1 MQLYKFYMKNTI
13 VLLTGIIC
21 FTLFVP
27 ATDYAQKSKNKP
39 VLIAY
44 VGGFRGIADIDS
56 LNPKKLTHINY
67 AFVDVKDNRAWL
79 HREETDTINFR
90 NLTAL
95 RKQNKDLKILISMGG
110 WSWSKNFSDAVLT
123 DTSTHA
129 FAYSCIDIVAK
140 YDLDGVD
147 IDWEYPAQIGDSNKF
162 RPEDKQGYTRLFK
175 ELRQGFDSLKKITRK
190 TYLVTTAVGGDQSYI
205 DNTEMDKVQQYNDF
219 INIMSYDYAGGR
231 DTISNHHTNL
241 YASSSDTS
249 QGSTEKSVKAFM
261 AAGVPANKIV
271 VGMGFYGKAWE
282 METTDNNGLFRRTK
296 AGTRGGGFNFLKD
309 SLENKKG
316 FTKYWDDVAKAP
328 YLFNPETKVFI
339 TYDDEKSIKEKCDF
353 IKKYKLAGA
362 MFWEYSHDKK
372 ELLIDVINKEF
383 NY

>member
-1 MQLYKFYMKNTI
+1 MKKAIILMTG
-13 VLLTGIIC
+13 VVCCLL
-21 FTLFVP
+21 FMFSS
-27 ATDYAQKSKNKP
+27 ASAQRSKNNP
-39 VLIAY
+39 VIIAY

-56 LNPKKLTHINY
+56 LNPRKLSHINY

-79 HREETDTINFR
+79 RNEATDTINLR

-95 RKQNKDLKILISMGG
+95 RKQNKDLKILISLGG

-129 FAYSCIDIVAK
+129 FAYSSIDIVAR

-147 IDWEYPAQIGDSNKF
+147 IDWEYPGQIGDNNKF
-162 RPEDKQGYTRLFK
+162 RPEDKQGYTRLFRD
-175 ELRQGFDSLKKITRK
+175 LRQGLDSLKKITGK
-190 TYLVTTAVGGDQSYI
+190 TYLATTAVGGDQSYI
-205 DNTEMDKVQQYNDF
+205 DNTEMDKVQQYADF

-241 YASSSDTS
+241 YASSPDTS
-249 QGSTEKSVKAFM
+249 QGSTEKSVKAYL
-261 AAGVPANKIV
+261 AAGVPASKIV

-282 METTDNNGLFRRTK
+282 METTDNNGLFRKTK
-296 AGTRGGGFNFLKD
+296 AAARGGGFNYLKD

-316 FTKYWDDVAKAP
+316 YVKYWDNKAKAP
-328 YLFNPETKVFI
+328 YLFNPQTKVFI
-339 TYDDEKSIKEKCDF
+339 TYDDERSIREKCSY
-353 IKKYKLAGA
+353 IKKNKLAGA

>member
-1 MQLYKFYMKNTI
+1 MA
-13 VLLTGIIC
+13 GIISC
-21 FTLFVP
+21 ILFVS
-27 ATDYAQKSKNKP
+27 AIGYGQRSKNNP

-44 VGGFRGIADIDS
+44 VGGFRGIADVDS
-56 LNPKKLTHINY
+56 LSPKKLSHINY

-79 HREETDTINFR
+79 HNEATDTINFR

-95 RKQNKDLKILISMGG
+95 RKQNKDLKILISLGG

-129 FAYSCIDIVAK
+129 FAYSSIDIVAK

-147 IDWEYPAQIGDSNKF
+147 IDWEYPGLIGDNNKF
-162 RPEDKQGYTRLFK
+162 RPEDKENYTRLFK
-175 ELRQGFDSLKKITRK
+175 ELRQGLDSLKEITRK

-205 DNTEMDKVQQYNDF
+205 DHTEMDKVQQYTDF

-231 DTISNHHTNL
+231 DTISSHHTNL

-249 QGSTEKSVKAFM
+249 QGSTDKSVKAFM

-271 VGMGFYGKAWE
+271 VGLGFYGKGWE
-282 METTDNNGLFRRTK
+282 MESTDNNGLYRKTK
-296 AGTRGGGFNFLKD
+296 APARGGGFNYLKD
-309 SLENKKG
+309 SLENKNG
-316 FTKYWDDVAKAP
+316 FTKYWDGVARAP
-328 YLFNPETKVFI
+328 YLFNAQRKLFI
-339 TYDDEKSIKEKCDF
+339 TYDDERSIKEKCEY
-353 IKKYKLAGA
+353 IKKNKLAGA

-372 ELLIDVINKEF
+372 EILIGVINKEF